1 MIPAP
6 EFFTLTLQSY
16 YEQVGKLKK
25 IRPEAKGT
33 AGPGEEECVPLYSD
47 IFRLKVSAAAA
58 KAMTAVTRRMA
69 M

>member
-6 EFFTLTLQSY
+6 EFFTLILQSY

-25 IRPEAKGT
+25 IRPGAKGT
-33 AGPGEEECVPLYSD
+33 AGPGEECVPLYSD

-58 KAMTAVTRRMA
+58 KAMTAVTSRMA